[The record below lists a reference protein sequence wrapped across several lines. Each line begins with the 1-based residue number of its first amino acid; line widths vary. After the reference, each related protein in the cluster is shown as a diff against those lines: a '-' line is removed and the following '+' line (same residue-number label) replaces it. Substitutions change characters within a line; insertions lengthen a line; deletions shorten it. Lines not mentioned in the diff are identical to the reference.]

1 MAYVSPAQTK
11 TRKRPAKRK
20 TPPLALVALK
30 LRMMALSRAA
40 PDAAAELLAKTFTQR
55 NRVPLKA
62 IDQGWDAEAERGEV
76 AVGVSSVKTFAW
88 GTGPVVLLVHGFGG
102 RAAQMAG
109 FVAPLVTA
117 GYRVVA
123 FDGPAHGA
131 SAGTH
136 TALPEFVDA
145 IERVAEDIGPL
156 HAIVGHSMGGAAVA
170 ATLATGLRAERAVLI
185 APPGYPGTF
194 LRKIGEALGATE
206 KVIGRAQAWIEAT
219 YGAPFDDFRTALN
232 TASLDIPGMVIHD
245 AKDRKVP
252 ISNGQ
257 AAAEGWQGAA
267 LMVTEGLGHSRIL
280 RDAHVIAAVAE
291 FVDQA

>member
-11 TRKRPAKRK
+11 TRKRRAKRK
-20 TPPLALVALK
+20 GPPLALVALK
-30 LRMMALSRAA
+30 LRMMALSRVA

-76 AVGVSSVKTFAW
+76 AVGAGSVKTFAW
-88 GTGPVVLLVHGFGG
+88 GAGPVVLLVHGFGG

-123 FDGPAHGA
+123 FDGPAHGE
-131 SAGTH
+131 SAGSH
-136 TALPEFVDA
+136 TALPEFVEA
-145 IERVAEDIGPL
+145 IERVAEDVGPL
-156 HAIVGHSMGGAAVA
+156 HAVVGHSMGGAALA
-170 ATLATGLRAERAVLI
+170 ANLATGLPAERAVLI

-206 KVIGRAQAWIEAT
+206 KVIGRAQAWIEAI

-232 TASLDIPGMVIHD
+232 TASLDMPGLVIHD
-245 AKDRKVP
+245 ANDRKIP
-252 ISNGQ
+252 LADGQ
-257 AAAEGWQGAA
+257 AAAEGWRDAE

-280 RDAHVIAAVAE
+280 RDAHVIAAVAG